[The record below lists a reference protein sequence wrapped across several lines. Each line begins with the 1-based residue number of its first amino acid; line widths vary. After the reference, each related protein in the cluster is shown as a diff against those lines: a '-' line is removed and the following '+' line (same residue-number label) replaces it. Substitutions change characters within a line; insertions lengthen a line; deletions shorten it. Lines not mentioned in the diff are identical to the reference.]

1 MGIRRVVAVHRR
13 IGRRADRDRSV
24 GTVSQQ
30 DHRGG
35 QQQRVPHHAAAAVG
49 VPHAPPEQGE
59 ERQCEDGD
67 ARVDR
72 QAERIDEQYVDHRPD
87 VDRVGDNQSVDE
99 PEDRQRDDRCDA
111 ESLEGHGRVFAEIVD
126 VDQCRNGQQI
136 EDVNADRESHE
147 VGDQDQ
153 PPRCVGFVG
162 LVFPFE
168 HEPHHERREH
178 RREGVDLALVG
189 REPEG
194 VGEGVGQRADGARTQ
209 YGPHVGVGQLA
220 ALRRVDAAAEVGD
233 RPEHEQDAEGARQR
247 VHGVDHQRHVLGRGC
262 QHRGQTRHHHEQRGS
277 GRMSHFELVGGGN
290 ELRAVPEA
298 CRRFHGGQVGQRRDG
313 EDRPSHDV
321 VPTVVTFHADRL
333 RV

>member
-126 VDQCRNGQQI
+126 VDQRRNGQQI

-153 PPRCVGFVG
+153 PPRRVGVVG

-178 RREGVDLALVG
+178 RRGG
-189 REPEG
+189 RRP
-194 VGEGVGQRADGARTQ
+194 RPRRPRT
-209 YGPHVGVGQLA
+209 
-220 ALRRVDAAAEVGD
+220 RR
-233 RPEHEQDAEGARQR
+233 
-247 VHGVDHQRHVLGRGC
+247 
-262 QHRGQTRHHHEQRGS
+262 
-277 GRMSHFELVGGGN
+277 
-290 ELRAVPEA
+290 
-298 CRRFHGGQVGQRRDG
+298 CR
-313 EDRPSHDV
+313 
-321 VPTVVTFHADRL
+321 
-333 RV
+333 

>member
-1 MGIRRVVAVHRR
+1 MHELLRVGVARGEGGRGIAAFVVDVVARRLDDAFDRRRVVGAVEQRPAAVLVAVEHREERMGIRRVVAVHRG

-59 ERQCEDGD
+59 ERQCEEGD

-136 EDVNADRESHE
+136 EDVNAIGV
-147 VGDQDQ
+147 VGK
-153 PPRCVGFVG
+153 VHTVILNGYTLI
-162 LVFPFE
+162 LVKKK
-168 HEPHHERREH
+168 R
-178 RREGVDLALVG
+178 
-189 REPEG
+189 
-194 VGEGVGQRADGARTQ
+194 
-209 YGPHVGVGQLA
+209 
-220 ALRRVDAAAEVGD
+220 
-233 RPEHEQDAEGARQR
+233 
-247 VHGVDHQRHVLGRGC
+247 
-262 QHRGQTRHHHEQRGS
+262 
-277 GRMSHFELVGGGN
+277 
-290 ELRAVPEA
+290 
-298 CRRFHGGQVGQRRDG
+298 
-313 EDRPSHDV
+313 
-321 VPTVVTFHADRL
+321 
-333 RV
+333 

>member
-1 MGIRRVVAVHRR
+1 MKKYKLSTRISVYIAVILSLAMSGLTIRSLIVKRNVHSVSVTLYGIVFVSLLVVSAVSLIVYIYKSK
-13 IGRRADRDRSV
+13 IGIY
-24 GTVSQQ
+24 VSIACL
-30 DHRGG
+30 
-35 QQQRVPHHAAAAVG
+35 V
-49 VPHAPPEQGE
+49 
-59 ERQCEDGD
+59 
-67 ARVDR
+67 
-72 QAERIDEQYVDHRPD
+72 II
-87 VDRVGDNQSVDE
+87 
-99 PEDRQRDDRCDA
+99 
-111 ESLEGHGRVFAEIVD
+111 FAYGIIMKD
-126 VDQCRNGQQI
+126 
-136 EDVNADRESHE
+136 S
-147 VGDQDQ
+147 
-153 PPRCVGFVG
+153 P
-162 LVFPFE
+162 
-168 HEPHHERREH
+168 
-178 RREGVDLALVG
+178 LVG

-313 EDRPSHDV
+313 EDCPSHDV